1 MTGRAAHGAL
11 PPSGARHVLAYNWP
25 MYTAGSAAVLAGAVI
40 GRRYRAAWAGSA
52 LAAWWLSSSLIASHR
67 VYDRSTLHS
76 WRWLD
81 VVLPE
86 GPGRHLVVSAGL
98 DEASEVLRA
107 RHPRAPQTIADLY
120 DGLPVT
126 ESSLRRARRRVPP
139 QPGSL
144 TAWAQRLPGAD
155 ASYDTVIAPFAVH
168 ELRRAVDREAL
179 LDECARLLRPGGAV
193 VLVEHCR
200 DAANAAVYGP
210 GAWHFMPRGEWLRL
224 AARSGLTVAHESRI
238 ARYVTVLVL
247 RRRART

>member
-1 MTGRAAHGAL
+1 MTGKAVHRAL

-25 MYTAGSAAVLAGAVI
+25 MYTAGSAAAAAGAVI
-40 GRRYRAAWAGSA
+40 GRRCRAAWVGSA
-52 LAAWWLSSSLIASHR
+52 LAVWWLAASLVASHR
-67 VYDRSTLHS
+67 VYDRSDLHS

-81 VVLPE
+81 AVLPG

-98 DEASEVLRA
+98 DEASAVLRA
-107 RHPRAPQTIADLY
+107 RYPRAPQTIADLY
-120 DGLPVT
+120 DGLPVA
-126 ESSLRRARRRVPP
+126 EPSLRRARRRVPP
-139 QPGSL
+139 RPGSL
-144 TAWAQRLPGAD
+144 PARAQRLPGAD

-247 RRRART
+247 RRRTRV